1 MTRSPT
7 SSTLSPY
14 TTFSEFVSP
23 AGDRRATRPPH
34 RPRFDGDG
42 LQRIGPV
49 HKVAE
54 RGQPVQ
60 TGGPVGARAVAQAGG
75 AVVRVAG
82 RQRQDIDRMPLLERP
97 EEEPGPNRDR

>member
-1 MTRSPT
+1 MDHVVFAVR
-7 SSTLSPY
+7 
-14 TTFSEFVSP
+14 
-23 AGDRRATRPPH
+23 DRRVNRPPH

-60 TGGPVGARAVAQAGG
+60 TGGPVGAGAVAQAGG

-97 EEEPGPNRDR
+97 QEEPGPNRDR